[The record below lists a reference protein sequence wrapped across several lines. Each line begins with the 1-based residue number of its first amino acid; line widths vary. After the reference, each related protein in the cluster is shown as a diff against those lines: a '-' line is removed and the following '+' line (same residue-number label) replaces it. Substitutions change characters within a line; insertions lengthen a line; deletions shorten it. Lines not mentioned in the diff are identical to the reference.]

1 MVVFEIRTDKQL
13 PYTCRQLKGG
23 DGGYH
28 IFMTRIQP
36 CPSISTSSSKQYSR
50 ECHQAA
56 VLQAI
61 QFTAYGDIHRRGNS
75 QHTETMAATSL
86 PHCEVQLNALL
97 SVVSYSELHSDR

>member
-28 IFMTRIQP
+28 IFMTRIRP
-36 CPSISTSSSKQYSR
+36 CPSSSKQYSR

-61 QFTAYGDIHRRGNS
+61 KRRGNS